1 MVIKAS
7 FLELTAEVLVGK
19 DNPLLQLNG
28 LIEWERFRKY
38 LKGLHRNEIH
48 GEGAQPYDVIQMFKA
63 LLLQQ
68 WHSLSDTDLEKSL
81 RTRLDC
87 MLFTRFGFEGE
98 VPDSTTFCRFR
109 NKLMSDRRFKKLLNE
124 VNQQLEKQGLS
135 ILKANA
141 AIVDATII
149 ESAARP
155 DRIIDLVEDRE
166 EPEQEKE
173 SVKIS
178 ESVDPDARWLKKGRR
193 CYFGYKAFVSTEGE
207 HGFIQ
212 QLEVTPANQY
222 EGHFLEKTISGLDIQ
237 AVLADKGYATEA
249 NREWLKKQGYLDGV
263 MRKATRGHPLSEAE
277 KAVNKLISK
286 VRFKVEQCFGTL
298 KRRFQFQ
305 RARYVGLK
313 KVEGQMCLKA
323 ICFNLLKAYR
333 LKEVGG

>member
-19 DNPLLQLNG
+19 DNPLLQLND
-28 LIEWERFRKY
+28 LIKWERFRKY
-38 LKGLHRNEIH
+38 LKGLHRNELH
-48 GEGAQPYDVIQMFKA
+48 GEGGQPYDVIQMFKA

-81 RTRLDC
+81 RTRLDF
-87 MLFTRFGFEGE
+87 MLFTRFGLEGI
-98 VPDSTTFCRFR
+98 VPDATTFCRFR
-109 NKLMSDRRFKKLLNE
+109 NKLMSDGRFKKLLNE
-124 VNQQLEKQGLS
+124 VNQQLGKQGLA

-155 DRIIDLVEDRE
+155 DRVIDLAHDRE
-166 EPEQEKE
+166 EPDLEEE
-173 SVKIS
+173 SVQIS
-178 ESVDPDARWLKKGRR
+178 ESADPDARWLKKGKR
-193 CYFGYKAFVSTEGE
+193 CYFGYKAFVSTESE

-222 EGHFLEKTISGLDIQ
+222 EGHLLEKVVKGLEVQ
-237 AVLADKGYATEA
+237 AVLADKGYATES
-249 NREWLKKQGYLDGV
+249 NRTWLMEQGYLDGV
-263 MRKATRGHPLSEAE
+263 MRKGTRGHPLSEAE
-277 KAVNKLISK
+277 KAVNRLISK

-298 KRRFQFQ
+298 KRKFQFQ
-305 RARYVGLK
+305 RARYFGLQ

-323 ICFNLLKAYR
+323 ICFNLLKASR
-333 LKEVGG
+333 LKEALG

>member
-1 MVIKAS
+1 MVVKAG

-19 DNPLLQLNG
+19 DNPLLQLNE

-38 LKGLHRNEIH
+38 LKGLYRNEAH
-48 GEGAQPYDVIQMFKA
+48 GEGGQPYDVIQMFKA

-87 MLFTRFGFEGE
+87 MLFTRFGLEGV
-98 VPDSTTFCRFR
+98 VPDATTFCRFR
-109 NKLMSDRRFKKLLNE
+109 NKLMSDGRFKKLLNE
-124 VNQQLEKQGLS
+124 VNQQLGKRGLA

-155 DRIIDLVEDRE
+155 DRVIDLVDDRE
-166 EPEQEKE
+166 EPELEEE
-173 SVKIS
+173 SIKIS
-178 ESVDPDARWLKKGRR
+178 ESVDPDARWLKKGKR
-193 CYFGYKAFVSTEGE
+193 CYFGYKAFVSTESE

-222 EGHFLEKTISGLDIQ
+222 EGHFLEKTVTGLEIQ

-249 NREWLKKQGYLDGV
+249 NREWLQSQGYLDGI
-263 MRKATRGHPLSEAE
+263 MRKATRGHALSEME

-298 KRRFQFQ
+298 KRRFQFE
-305 RARYVGLK
+305 RANYFGLR

-323 ICFNLLKAYR
+323 MCFNLLKASR
-333 LKEVGG
+333 LLMVTG